1 MMEAIFRD
9 ATRGDLDA
17 IVHLL
22 ADDVLGQTR
31 ESDSLDAAH
40 VRAFEAIEADPKCSL
55 IVGESG
61 GRVVAVMQLF
71 LLPHVSRR
79 GGWRLQVESVHV
91 ASDLRGQGIGAS
103 LLRLAIERARR
114 HECVLVQLTT
124 DKRRADA
131 RRFYER
137 LGFVA
142 SHEGM
147 KLHLKAGA

>member
-1 MMEAIFRD
+1 MPIPSDLSFRD
-9 ATRGDLDA
+9 ARRGDLEA

-22 ADDVLGQTR
+22 ADDVIGQTR
-31 ESDSLDAAH
+31 EGGSLEASY

-71 LLPHVSRR
+71 LLPHVNQR
-79 GGWRLQVESVHV
+79 GGWRAQVESVHV
-91 ASDLRGQGIGAS
+91 AADLRSRGVGAA
-103 LLRLAIERARR
+103 LMHLAVEHARR
-114 HECVLVQLTT
+114 HGCVLLQLTT

-137 LGFVA
+137 FGFRA
-142 SHEGM
+142 THEGM
-147 KLHLKAGA
+147 KLAL